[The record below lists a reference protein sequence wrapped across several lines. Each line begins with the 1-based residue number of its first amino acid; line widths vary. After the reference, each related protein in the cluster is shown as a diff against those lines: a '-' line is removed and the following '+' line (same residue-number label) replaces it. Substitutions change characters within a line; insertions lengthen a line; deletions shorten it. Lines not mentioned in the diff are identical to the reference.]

1 MGEVLSQNE
10 IDSLLQA
17 LSSGELD
24 ADDISSGDERS
35 TKNYDFRRPA
45 KFSKEHL
52 RTLEIIFEHYG
63 RLLSTNLPVY
73 LRKNIQVSVV
83 NSEACTFSEFSTA
96 LANPVLLGIVSFEPL
111 NGSIM
116 VELAAN
122 LGFTMVDRM
131 LGGPGNPLEKSRD
144 FSEIER
150 TIVDKM
156 MAVCISLLREP
167 WRNVVD
173 LTPVLERV
181 ETNPQFAQI
190 IAPTEMIAIV
200 TLNIKIG
207 DVEGLMNV
215 CLPYFTLES
224 VMDKLNTKYWFA
236 SMKESSDENYE
247 DYIESVI
254 RKVSM
259 PIKAVLG
266 KSTIT
271 VSDFVNLQ
279 CGDIIKLGSKVD
291 SEMEIYVGN
300 LKKFK
305 ALPGSSKDSYAVRVT
320 QVLREE
326 E

>member
-122 LGFTMVDRM
+122 LGFAMVDRM

-156 MAVCISLLREP
+156 MAVCIGLLREP
-167 WRNVVD
+167 WKNVVD
-173 LTPVLERV
+173 ITPVLERV

-190 IAPTEMIAIV
+190 IAPSEMIAIV

-236 SMKESSDENYE
+236 SMKESSDENYVE
-247 DYIESVI
+247 YIESVI
-254 RKVSM
+254 RKVGM